1 MYKKISILKPFYNE
15 CHTIESFFGERFKAD
30 VGNLEMEIIIS
41 DNNSNGGTKEF
52 LCKIMLITALEL

>member
-1 MYKKISILKPFYNE
+1 MPHYRKL
-15 CHTIESFFGERFKAD
+15 FGERFKAD
-30 VGNLEMEIIIS
+30 VGNLKMEIIIS